1 MTNFLT
7 RRNNNH
13 NEVSNYGFDRDLN
26 NIFDIFGDWFDFP
39 VERRMLNTVKQTE
52 PKIELKENEKEVVVR
67 AEVPGLSESDI
78 DLEISSDGYMT
89 LSGEKKEQKEEHHK
103 GKYFSEFSYGS
114 FSRTIPLPYD
124 LKYDDAKA
132 DFENGVLTVI
142 VPKSE
147 PAVSNK
153 KKITINKK

>member
-7 RRNNNH
+7 RRNNSH

-89 LSGEKKEQKEEHHK
+89 LSGEKKEQKEEYHK

-132 DFENGVLTVI
+132 DFENGVLTVV

-153 KKITINKK
+153 KKIAINKK

>member
-1 MTNFLT
+1 MKRLVKKAEHDVDN
-7 RRNNNH
+7 
-13 NEVSNYGFDRDLN
+13 RDFAFVYIGGKYYENATHALCL
-26 NIFDIFGDWFDFP
+26 
-39 VERRMLNTVKQTE
+39 RQY
-52 PKIELKENEKEVVVR
+52 LKENEKEVVVR

-132 DFENGVLTVI
+132 DFENGVLTVV

-153 KKITINKK
+153 KKIAINKK